1 MGAVVRLAR
10 VAAVPLDFVPL
21 GEGAEMWNSLGITVA
36 WGLTVST
43 LITLLLI
50 PALYCSL
57 ETRAVR
63 RKQRK
68 AEEALTKTENIR

>member
-1 MGAVVRLAR
+1 MTTLTTVLGMLPMAIGT
-10 VAAVPLDFVPL
+10 
-21 GEGAEMWNSLGITVA
+21 GEGSELWRSLGVTVC

-63 RKQRK
+63 RKKRK

>member
-1 MGAVVRLAR
+1 
-10 VAAVPLDFVPL
+10 
-21 GEGAEMWNSLGITVA
+21 MWNGLGITVA

-63 RKQRK
+63 RKKRK